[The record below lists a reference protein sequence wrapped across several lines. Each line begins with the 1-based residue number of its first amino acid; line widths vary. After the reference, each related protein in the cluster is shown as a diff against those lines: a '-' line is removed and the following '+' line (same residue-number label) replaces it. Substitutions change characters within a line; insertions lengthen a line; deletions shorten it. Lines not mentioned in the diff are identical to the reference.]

1 MGVALPAEVFEHG
14 EGQAVSI
21 PLGLKLPGDKVTIRQ
36 DGPRLVIEPVRT
48 PLKAAHP
55 ANQKLL
61 DLLATLDPIDEEF
74 PDIEDHPPEPFEL

>member
-1 MGVALPAEVFEHG
+1 MGTVWPAEVFQHG

-21 PLGLKLPGDKVTIRQ
+21 PPGLMLPSDKVTIRQ
-36 DGPRLVIEPVRT
+36 DGVRLVIEPVRL

-55 ANQKLL
+55 ANQPLL

-74 PDIEDHPPEPFEL
+74 PEIEDHPPGPFEL